1 MLHVIAG
8 KYRRTLLE
16 IPPGETT
23 RPITGRVKETI
34 FNILG
39 SRFAAPGELP
49 EFDVLDVFA
58 GSGAFGI
65 ESLSRGARRCV
76 FVERNRLAAKTLQSN
91 LKRLKPEPDAVI
103 RIENAWTMRLP
114 QSEEGFGLIFVDP
127 PYRDVRNTL
136 QNVDLLERLSGRL
149 AADGVLMFRHE
160 RQIGFDVSQV
170 TGLELEDEREIG
182 HMRLL
187 FLRRRRPAAPPA

>member
-39 SRFAAPGELP
+39 SRFATPGELP

-76 FVERNRLAAKTLQSN
+76 FVERNRLAAKTLKCN
-91 LKRLKPEPDAVI
+91 LERLKPAPEAVI

-114 QSEEGFGLIFVDP
+114 ESAEGFGLIFVDP
-127 PYRDVRNTL
+127 PYRDVTKTL
-136 QNVDLLERLSGRL
+136 QNVDLLERLSQRL

-160 RQIGFDVSQV
+160 RQIGFDEAQVS
-170 TGLELEDEREIG
+170 GLELQDERIIG

-187 FLRRRRPAAPPA
+187 FLGRRHAVS